1 MGWIKRRLK
10 AAWRAVKGAIR
21 IVIRVALPVV
31 TGLLLGLPDLLV
43 GFLLPEKKLRIQ
55 VFILVDPATGLP
67 VATED
72 LVHKSIDDAKT
83 IFKNRFNVKLLSYS
97 PRIVQTIDVG
107 VPAAAMTVHCDGSGI
122 LEELY
127 REAGEFFN
135 SHLAGWNATPIS
147 LTFPV
152 RVFIVGNVVGKGGCS
167 PGGPIIDYVTVDPTG
182 LNNATFSTMAHE
194 LGHACNLWHSYGK
207 SNLMWSDG
215 DRGHTVHWWQRNL
228 LRTSRHI
235 LWW

>member
-1 MGWIKRRLK
+1 MGWLKKKLK
-10 AAWRAVKGAIR
+10 AAWRAVKGA
-21 IVIRVALPVV
+21 VRVVVRAALTLFV
-31 TGLLLGLPDLLV
+31 GIFLGIPDLVL

-67 VATED
+67 VATKD
-72 LVHKSIDDAKT
+72 LVYKSIDRAKT
-83 IFKNRFNVKLLSYS
+83 IFKDRFNVKLTSYS
-97 PRIVQTIDVG
+97 PEIVQMIDVG
-107 VPAAAMTVHCDGSGI
+107 VPAAALNVHCNGAGF

-135 SHLAGWNATPIS
+135 SHLAGWNAIPIS

-152 RVFIVGNVVGKGGCS
+152 TVFIVADVHNKGGCS
-167 PGGPIIDYVTVDPTG
+167 PGGPLTDYVTVDLGG
-182 LNNATFSTMAHE
+182 LNNPTFSTMAHE
-194 LGHACNLWHSYGK
+194 LGHACSLWHSFGK

-215 DRGHTVHWWQRNL
+215 DRGDTVHWWQRNL
-228 LRTSRHI
+228 ARTSRHI